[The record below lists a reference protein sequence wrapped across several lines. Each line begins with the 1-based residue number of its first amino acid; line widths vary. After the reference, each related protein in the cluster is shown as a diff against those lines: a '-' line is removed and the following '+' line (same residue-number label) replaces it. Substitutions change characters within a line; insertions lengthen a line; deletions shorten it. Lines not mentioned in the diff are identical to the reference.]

1 MSNQENHN
9 VGRNRAE
16 KTLSTS
22 PVPTI
27 LVLVFIWV
35 TAAVLLTLSLLS
47 QRDFTIFKK
56 GDIAPFST
64 WALTDFMYVD
74 KAKTN
79 AEKAAARQAAPEYL
93 CISEPSCAKLDHD
106 LDTFLAA
113 ARNRSEVEQQKRKYI
128 PSDSLPA
135 QQAGDFKN
143 FADLSNFIAD
153 RKNVDLLQKKFRSVA
168 SHGIALP
175 EQLEKKNIRI
185 ITAGGRQL
193 DNFIPP
199 LPADAASEV
208 LREFKIAENFKA
220 ELHTVLTRLMEK
232 GNLVYDEERTRNGQ
246 DAASAKVPNSYK
258 KCRRNELIVAEG
270 ALITGELIDKITA
283 EKNALPQNFGMA
295 IFYYRL
301 GISFLLLLVAFLFLY
316 NTYPGFFS
324 STSRISIA
332 GATVILSLIINY
344 AVIYSFFYL
353 VKFERISDYQLLL
366 VLVPIPLCAALC
378 TAFLGNRSA
387 IFALFLVSGVTAMM
401 VFPDRSFEL
410 ALRWFFTGML
420 VALSVRNVRNYRSFF
435 FRVFI
440 FGALSIALINSDT
453 LINAGN
459 TNFIEAAIVIFIN
472 SFGCAV
478 ASLLLVFAFELIF
491 NADTNMS
498 LMVLCDY
505 SHPLLD
511 ELKRQAPG
519 TMFHSMNV
527 ATLAEDAARAI
538 RANPLK
544 AKAGALFHDI
554 GKLSNPSYFVENNIH
569 SPAEHEQLQPR
580 QSAAIIREHV
590 SAGAD
595 LGRKH
600 RLSRF
605 IRDAITTHHGDDL
618 VSFFYRKAVEAHE
631 QNPGSPP
638 VFESDFCYNG
648 EAPSE
653 KELSII
659 SLADACEAACR
670 SLKDPSEA
678 NIREMVN
685 NIFIHR
691 FRQGQLRD
699 SKLSLEELHT
709 VRECF
714 IKDLVNFNHGRIAY
728 NKENKNDSAE
738 QSVVLPKPESS
749 EKK

>member
-1 MSNQENHN
+1 M
-9 VGRNRAE
+9 
-16 KTLSTS
+16 
-22 PVPTI
+22 
-27 LVLVFIWV
+27 
-35 TAAVLLTLSLLS
+35 
-47 QRDFTIFKK
+47 
-56 GDIAPFST
+56 
-64 WALTDFMYVD
+64 
-74 KAKTN
+74 
-79 AEKAAARQAAPEYL
+79 
-93 CISEPSCAKLDHD
+93 
-106 LDTFLAA
+106 
-113 ARNRSEVEQQKRKYI
+113 
-128 PSDSLPA
+128 
-135 QQAGDFKN
+135 
-143 FADLSNFIAD
+143 
-153 RKNVDLLQKKFRSVA
+153 
-168 SHGIALP
+168 
-175 EQLEKKNIRI
+175 
-185 ITAGGRQL
+185 
-193 DNFIPP
+193 
-199 LPADAASEV
+199 
-208 LREFKIAENFKA
+208 
-220 ELHTVLTRLMEK
+220 
-232 GNLVYDEERTRNGQ
+232 
-246 DAASAKVPNSYK
+246 
-258 KCRRNELIVAEG
+258 
-270 ALITGELIDKITA
+270 
-283 EKNALPQNFGMA
+283 
-295 IFYYRL
+295 
-301 GISFLLLLVAFLFLY
+301 
-316 NTYPGFFS
+316 
-324 STSRISIA
+324 
-332 GATVILSLIINY
+332 ILSLIINY

-459 TNFIEAAIVIFIN
+459 TNFTEAAIVIFIN

-511 ELKRQAPG
+511 ELKRRAPG

-638 VFESDFCYNG
+638 VFESDFRYNG

>member
-1 MSNQENHN
+1 MNNQENHSI
-9 VGRNRAE
+9 GRSRIE
-16 KTLSTS
+16 KSLEKS

-64 WALTDFMYVD
+64 WALTDFRYID
-74 KAKTN
+74 KARTL
-79 AEKAAARQAAPEYL
+79 AEKDSARRSAPEYFR
-93 CISEPSCAKLDHD
+93 ISEQRSGKLNGE
-106 LDTFLAA
+106 LETFLAA
-113 ARNRSEVEQQKRKYI
+113 ARNRSEVEQQKRKYL
-128 PSDSLPA
+128 PSDSIPA
-135 QQAGDFKN
+135 KLVGKFKN
-143 FADLSNFIAD
+143 FDALTGFIAD
-153 RKNVDLLQKKFRSVA
+153 RKNVEALQKRFRSVT
-168 SHGIALP
+168 SHGVAVP
-175 EQLEKKNIRI
+175 GQLEKKNLRV
-185 ITAGGRQL
+185 ITASGRQL
-193 DNFIPP
+193 DNFVPP
-199 LPADAASEV
+199 LPEDAASIILQE
-208 LREFKIAENFKA
+208 LKPDNGFKR
-220 ELHTVLTRLMEK
+220 ELHHALAVLLDG
-232 GNLVYDEERTRNGQ
+232 GNLVYDLERTKAGQ
-246 DAASAKVPNSYK
+246 DAASAKVQNYYK
-258 KCRRNELIVAEG
+258 QCRRNELIVAEG
-270 ALITGELIDKITA
+270 ALITGELVDKITA
-283 EKNALPQNFGMA
+283 EKEALPHNFGLA

-316 NTYPGFFS
+316 ATYPEFFRS
-324 STSRISIA
+324 PDKITIA
-332 GATVILSLIINY
+332 GAAIILSLIVNY
-344 AVIYSFFYL
+344 AVIYGFFYL

-387 IFALFLVSGVTAMM
+387 IFALFLVSGVSAMM

-410 ALRWFFTGML
+410 ALRWFFTGMM

-440 FGALSIALINSDT
+440 FGALSIALINSDVF
-453 LINAGN
+453 INAGKG
-459 TNFIEAAIVIFIN
+459 NFAEAAVIIFIN

-511 ELKRQAPG
+511 ALKRRAPG

-538 RANPLK
+538 RVNPLK

-554 GKLSNPSYFVENNIH
+554 GKLGNPGYFVENNIH
-569 SPAEHEQLQPR
+569 SPAEHEQLPPR
-580 QSAAIIREHV
+580 QSASIIRDHV
-590 SAGAD
+590 SEGVS
-595 LGRKH
+595 LGRKY

-618 VSFFYRKAVEAHE
+618 VSFFYRKALEAHE

-638 VFESDFCYNG
+638 VFEADFRYNG
-648 EAPSE
+648 EVPEE
-653 KELSII
+653 KELTII

-691 FRQGQLRD
+691 FRQSQLRD
-699 SKLSLEELHT
+699 SKLTLNELNT

-738 QSVVLPKPESS
+738 QPVVLPKPESS